1 MFLVPFY
8 EREFREVLLMEVIV
22 VKTQEEGA
30 LAALRFLNVHT
41 AKERKC
47 LD

>member
-22 VKTQEEGA
+22 DKFPQFG
-30 LAALRFLNVHT
+30 
-41 AKERKC
+41 KRKG
-47 LD
+47 